1 MSNGIIHLTTYSRPE
16 ILEKCLLSIYSA
28 RNSAQ
33 YKKIIVLQTGNSKV
47 EKLIYTF
54 ADENTQVIKVTGI
67 GNTPLQNMNKNRW
80 IGLQSS
86 FLRQGTEWVLCL
98 EEDVEIHLDSL
109 IFINQVF
116 EVYRKNRH
124 FRGINLASVC
134 ESDLSGEGF
143 SLLRFGTHANA
154 GVITRKT
161 WNRLNRLWIDK
172 TLNSFALDSSM
183 EPSFRSGFIVAP
195 NASLII
201 DYGNIGGTHISE
213 TENSDFFQKIRRSFE
228 IRMRATSSSFNLNQH
243 SHLNWRSDCKE
254 FNQEENLK
262 FLLLEYLLRLRNTV
276 SYHKSHRLLRNLKRI
291 LLRRPII

>member
-16 ILEKCLLSIYSA
+16 ILKKCLLSIYSA
-28 RNSAQ
+28 RNSSQ
-33 YKKIIVLQTGNSKV
+33 YKKIIVLQTGNSEV
-47 EKLIYTF
+47 QKLIYAF
-54 ADENTQVIKVTGI
+54 ADDNTQVIEVAGI
-67 GNTPLQNMNKNRW
+67 GKTPLQNMNKNRW
-80 IGLQSS
+80 IGLQNS
-86 FLRQGTEWVLCL
+86 FMHQGAEWVLCL
-98 EEDVEIHLDSL
+98 EEDVEIHPDSL
-109 IFINQVF
+109 VFINQVF
-116 EVYRKNRH
+116 EVYRINRH
-124 FRGINLASVC
+124 FRGINLASAC

-161 WNRLNRLWIDK
+161 WNRLNRLRIDK

-183 EPSFRSGFIVAP
+183 EPSFRSGFIVTP

-228 IRMRATSSSFNLNQH
+228 IRMQVTTSSFNLNQH
-243 SHLNWRSDCKE
+243 SHLNWRSDCKD

-276 SYHKSHRLLRNLKRI
+276 SYHKSHRLLRNLKRS
-291 LLRRPII
+291 LLGRPLI

>member
-16 ILEKCLLSIYSA
+16 ILEKCLKSIYSA
-28 RNSAQ
+28 RNSSH
-33 YKKIIVLQTGNSKV
+33 YRKVIVLQTGNLKV
-47 EKLIYTF
+47 ESLVYAF
-54 ADENTQVIKVTGI
+54 ADDNTQVLEVTGI
-67 GNTPLQNMNKNRW
+67 GKTPLQNMNKNRW
-80 IGLQSS
+80 LGLQNS
-86 FLRQGTEWVLCL
+86 FMHQDIEWVLCL
-98 EEDVEIHLDSL
+98 EEDVEIHPDSYVFIDQ
-109 IFINQVF
+109 IFKS
-116 EVYRKNRH
+116 YRQNRY

-161 WNRLNRLWIDK
+161 WNRLKRLGINK

-195 NASLII
+195 NASLVI

-213 TENSDFFQKIRRSFE
+213 TNNLEFFEKIKQSFE
-228 IRMRATSSSFNLNQH
+228 IRTHRTSSNFNLNQQ
-243 SHLNWRSDCKE
+243 SHLDWRSDCNGFE
-254 FNQEENLK
+254 QDESFK

-276 SYHKSHRLLRNLKRI
+276 FYQRNHRMLRNLKRS
-291 LLRRPII
+291 LLRRPHI